1 MANISSLHFSVNIIS
16 RKDGRSTVACAA
28 YRSDEK
34 LYDERNEKYHKF
46 KKHDIQPESFILAPS
61 NAKDWVYDREKL
73 WNEVEKV
80 ERNWN
85 SQLSR
90 EVLIAIPNDLN
101 HEQQRELVSEFVR
114 NNFVEEGMIAD
125 VNIHRDK
132 DHNPHAHI
140 MLTMRPIDE
149 EGNWMPKRR
158 CIGEDQNGKKIYGD
172 NPWDHKENVGI
183 WRNLYQDLVNETY
196 ERLNIDRRFDL
207 RSYEKQGRDELPTS
221 HMGHV
226 FAGMEKRAQR
236 EATEKGNEYIPVT
249 KVAQVNKEIKELNQE
264 IELCKKE
271 LSVLEN
277 KQNVVSMEKKK
288 EEFSQDTRKVL
299 EKSGLWEQ
307 LSPSEKVSVMYVR
320 KRMKVENVTLT
331 DALEC
336 KESIDRW
343 KKAIEKNETN
353 LKTQIE
359 NLKISKELYSE
370 FTKAEPGTINH
381 ERCQMQLARLGFSTT
396 NYPNEYKEKVKELQ
410 TENNS
415 LKSQK
420 ERFNEGITTVNQ
432 AVKILER
439 VSIQEAKI
447 IYKDHDK
454 LDRFSPL
461 ELSNLVREFKQNGN
475 VVPLERAKQFLSDLD
490 KQTIKT
496 QPTILEK
503 YEKLNRDNYFVVNW
517 KRKLDQR
524 TEAVEKLRLT
534 DPVSYAKE
542 MKEITTEQKA
552 LVERIR
558 TIKVEKQILEKSMIS
573 EVKKQ
578 YPNEKFM
585 ENIDFKT
592 AKAILNLNQKENRVV
607 SIQEVMERFER
618 NKQNDY
624 RKQPIPTVNDN
635 KEYKEA
641 KPTFKQPGTEE
652 LVNEV
657 AKGIKSIFDNSGIGE
672 KSEMN
677 KLMDEQKRKAEV
689 EKRKNRGMSR

>member
-1 MANISSLHFSVNIIS
+1 MTNISSLHFSVNLIS

-34 LYDERNEKYHKF
+34 LYDERNEKHHKF
-46 KKHDIQPESFILAPS
+46 KKHDVQPESFILAPS
-61 NAKDWVYDREKL
+61 NAKEWVYDREKL

-114 NNFVEEGMIAD
+114 KNFVDEGMIAD

-140 MLTMRPIDE
+140 MLTMRPFDE
-149 EGNWMPKRR
+149 DGNWMPKRK
-158 CIGEDQNGKKIYGD
+158 CIGEDENGKKIYGD
-172 NPWDHKENVGI
+172 NPWDHKDNVGM
-183 WRNLYQDLVNETY
+183 WRNVYQELVNETY

-207 RSYEKQGRDELPTS
+207 RSYEKQRRDELPTS

-226 FAGMEKRAQR
+226 FAGMEKRAQKN
-236 EATEKGNEYIPVT
+236 AIEKGNEYVPIT
-249 KVAQVNKEIKELNQE
+249 KVAQVNQEIQKLNKEIEV
-264 IELCKKE
+264 CKKE
-271 LSVLEN
+271 LSILEN

-299 EKSGLWEQ
+299 EKSGVWDS

-320 KRMKVENVTLT
+320 KRMKVESVNLT

-336 KESIDRW
+336 KQSIDRW
-343 KKAIEKNETN
+343 KKSIETN
-353 LKTQIE
+353 ENNLKSEIE
-359 NLKISKELYSE
+359 NLKKSKELYTE

-381 ERCQMQLARLGFSTT
+381 ERCQIQLARLGFSTT
-396 NYPNEYKEKVKELQ
+396 NYQTEYQDKVKELQ
-410 TENNS
+410 SENTS
-415 LKSQK
+415 IKSQK
-420 ERFNEGITTVNQ
+420 EKFNEGITTVNQ
-432 AVKILER
+432 AIKILEK
-439 VSIQEAKI
+439 VSVQEAKI
-447 IYKDHDK
+447 IYKDHEGLDK
-454 LDRFSPL
+454 FNPL
-461 ELSNLVREFKQNGN
+461 ELSKLVKEFKQNGN
-475 VVPLERAKQFLSDLD
+475 IVPLENVKQFLSDLD
-490 KQTIKT
+490 KQVIKT

-517 KRKLDQR
+517 KRKLDER
-524 TEAVEKLRLT
+524 TEAAEKIRLT
-534 DPVSYAKE
+534 NPVSYAKE

-552 LVERIR
+552 LVERLR
-558 TIKVEKQILEKSMIS
+558 TIKVEKQILEKSMVS
-573 EVKKQ
+573 EVRKQ

-592 AKAILNLNQKENRVV
+592 AKTILNLNQKENRIV
-607 SIQEVMERFER
+607 SVEEIMERFNR
-618 NKQNDY
+618 NKQREEKLDPN
-624 RKQPIPTVNDN
+624 PSVNNDN
-635 KEYKEA
+635 VSKEN
-641 KPTFKQPGTEE
+641 KPNFKQPGTEE

-677 KLMDEQKRKAEV
+677 KLMDEQKRKAEA